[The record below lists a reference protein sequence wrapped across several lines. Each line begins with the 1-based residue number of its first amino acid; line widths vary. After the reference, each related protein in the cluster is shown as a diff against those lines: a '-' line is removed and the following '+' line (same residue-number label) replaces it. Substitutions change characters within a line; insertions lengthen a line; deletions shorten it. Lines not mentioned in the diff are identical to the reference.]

1 MPIANTWVFT
11 ETKFKADEFLTN
23 THNLYRLVSQ
33 RPFTSKKDL
42 NESGVT
48 LTLLITKD
56 DTEYGIDKKSGLK
69 RDNNTLNTFD
79 VTVLNNKTSIEV
91 QKGEYV
97 RLINFIPEKSFVIEF
112 DLILRFEDVE
122 KVNVNK
128 K

>member
-1 MPIANTWVFT
+1 MPIANAWVFT

-23 THNLYRLVSQ
+23 TNNLYRLVTQ
-33 RPFTSKKDL
+33 RPYISKKDP

-48 LTLLITKD
+48 LTLSITKD
-56 DTEYGIDKKSGLK
+56 ITDYGVDKKSGLK
-69 RDNNTLNTFD
+69 RDNNVLNTFD

-97 RLINFIPEKSFVIEF
+97 QLINFIPEKSFVIEF

>member
-1 MPIANTWVFT
+1 MPIANAWVFT
-11 ETKFKADEFLTN
+11 ETHFKAEEFLRN

-33 RPFTSKKDL
+33 RPYTSKKDP

-48 LTLLITKD
+48 LTLLITQD
-56 DTEYGIDKKSGLK
+56 ETEYGIDKKSGLE
-69 RDNNTLNTFD
+69 RDNNVLNTFD
-79 VTVLNNKTSIEV
+79 VTVLNNKISIDV

-97 RLINFIPEKSFVIEF
+97 KLIGFIPEKSFVIEF

-122 KVNVNK
+122 KVNVSK

>member
-1 MPIANTWVFT
+1 MPIANAWVFT
-11 ETKFKADEFLTN
+11 ETNFKADEFLTN

-33 RPFTSKKDL
+33 RPYISKKDP

-48 LTLLITKD
+48 LTLSITKD
-56 DTEYGIDKKSGLK
+56 ETEYGVDKKSGLK
-69 RDNNTLNTFD
+69 RDNNVLNTFD

-97 RLINFIPEKSFVIEF
+97 KLINFIPEKSFVIEF